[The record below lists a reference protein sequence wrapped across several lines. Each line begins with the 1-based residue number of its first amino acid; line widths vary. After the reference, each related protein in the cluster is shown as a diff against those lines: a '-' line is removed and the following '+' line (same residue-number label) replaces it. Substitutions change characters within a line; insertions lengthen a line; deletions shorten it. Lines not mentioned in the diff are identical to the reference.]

1 MPTLLLWGERD
12 AFMEVDMAEITRI
25 YVKNHFRLTIL
36 SEASHWL
43 QQDQPDIVNKLIWTF
58 LKEETRKREWL
69 FVHVLRGLHKSSSDL
84 KSNCYQG
91 HISSLPSILSSVR
104 EKCFQCTVHL
114 DTNVTAK
121 RRSEYENIWYQH
133 WIYLYTCI
141 LHMKTPALRYMCLYR
156 KKITESCLVLFSP
169 LLYSLNVW
177 CLLQIYNETMERCHT
192 EGSHGLSFS
201 ICLIF

>member
-12 AFMEVDMAEITRI
+12 AFMEVEMAEITRI

-58 LKEETRKREWL
+58 LKEETTRKREWL

-84 KSNCYQG
+84 NTNCYQG

-133 WIYLYTCI
+133 WFYLYTCI
-141 LHMKTPALRYMCLYR
+141 LHIKTPALRYICICTERKSWKVAWFCFLPCFTVLMCGAFY
-156 KKITESCLVLFSP
+156 KFIMK
-169 LLYSLNVW
+169 
-177 CLLQIYNETMERCHT
+177 Q
-192 EGSHGLSFS
+192 
-201 ICLIF
+201 